1 MARMDKDLWKML
13 WPLNIPQK
21 VRNFTRRACS
31 NILTTRTNL
40 QKWKV
45 KVEANCALCCQQE
58 ETGSHILWECPSLV
72 MYGLWFKRKFQK
84 YKTNVQDFFV
94 LARHIYGGKTLY
106 HGVGD
111 LASDSFGYMEC

>member
-1 MARMDKDLWKML
+1 MFYLQNQTLPNGR
-13 WPLNIPQK
+13 
-21 VRNFTRRACS
+21 C
-31 NILTTRTNL
+31 ILTL
-40 QKWKV
+40 S
-45 KVEANCALCCQQE
+45 APFA
-58 ETGSHILWECPSLV
+58 GSRIKQRNTFCGSARLPV